1 MSRGRVVIKE
11 PGTRISQV
19 IRDPAVASA
28 AAKCWLARFQGIII
42 IEGAFHPETCSLCE
56 YDMDDLLA
64 AIKEFLKWSGISPGK
79 DPVPMRAE
87 VEGFLTLPREE
98 QARAVRA
105 VQYE

>member
-1 MSRGRVVIKE
+1 MSRGRSE
-11 PGTRISQV
+11 V

-28 AAKCWLARFQGIII
+28 AAKCWLARFQGDESLI
-42 IEGAFHPETCSLCE
+42 GGSYHPGPCSLCG
-56 YDMDDLLA
+56 YDLDYLMA
-64 AIKEFLKWSGISPGK
+64 AIKEFLAWSGLQPGK
-79 DPVPMRAE
+79 DPVPLRAE